1 MIIREKGN
9 TVVRKNLLGGKG
21 EVQVEPLFSPD
32 EFESDVRFCSRVTL
46 AEGCSIGLHQHI
58 DEDELYFI
66 ISGRG
71 IVTDGE
77 MVKDVKAGT
86 SILTRSGESHS
97 IENCEK
103 EELVMIAVIPKAH
116 AKRND

>member
-1 MIIREKGN
+1 MIIREKS
-9 TVVRKNLLGGKG
+9 TSVIRKNLLGGKG
-21 EVQVEPLFSPD
+21 EVQVESLFSPD

-71 IVTDGE
+71 IVSDGE
-77 MVKDVKAGT
+77 TVTEVKAGA

-97 IENCEK
+97 IENCAK

-116 AKRND
+116 AKRID

>member
-1 MIIREKGN
+1 MIIREKS
-9 TVVRKNLLGGKG
+9 TSVIRKNLLGGKG
-21 EVQVEPLFSPD
+21 EVQVESLFSPD

-71 IVTDGE
+71 IVSDGE
-77 MVKDVKAGT
+77 TVTEVIAGT
-86 SILTRSGESHS
+86 SVLTRSGESHS
-97 IENCEK
+97 IENK
-103 EELVMIAVIPKAH
+103 ENEDLVMIAVIPKAH
-116 AKRND
+116 AKRID